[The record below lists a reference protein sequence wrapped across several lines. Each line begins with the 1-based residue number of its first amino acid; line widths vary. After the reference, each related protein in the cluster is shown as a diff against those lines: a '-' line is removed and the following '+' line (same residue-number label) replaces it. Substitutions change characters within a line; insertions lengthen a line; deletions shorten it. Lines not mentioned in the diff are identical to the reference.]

1 MNNPDTTGVHE
12 NKKTRIVIV
21 GAGFGGI
28 RAALELSRI
37 ANALCEVTLVSPK
50 PNFEYNPALY
60 RFVTGNSAL
69 EVCIPLS
76 VIFKGKPV
84 LVVQDKITQVDQGEK
99 SITGESGKT
108 YSYDKL
114 ILALGSET
122 TYMGI
127 EGLKENSF
135 GMKTIS
141 EALRL
146 REHINKTLHALKEHN
161 DTAKN
166 IQDVNFVVVGG
177 GATGVELAGRLVGYS
192 RTIAKNIGLNP
203 ALISISLIEYAPKVL
218 FRLSDPFTLR
228 IEKYLRRIGV
238 TLLMNTQVMKQD
250 VEEIYLNDA
259 QLKTNTVIWTAGVQA
274 NELYSKAG
282 FAVTK
287 QGKAE
292 VDEHLHAKGSNDI
305 FVIGDGAQ
313 TIYSGW
319 AQTAFYD
326 GCYVARVIVS
336 ELKGKN
342 LPRYDAPK
350 PINAIP
356 AGDKWAAVSME
367 VFGREIR
374 FYGRIGWWFR
384 RFADLRSFMV
394 ILPFKEAYKIWVGGC
409 ISEICDVCGVTAEH
423 THE

>member
-1 MNNPDTTGVHE
+1 MNTE
-12 NKKTRIVIV
+12 NSQEKKHIVIV

-28 RAALELSRI
+28 RAALELSQR
-37 ANALCEVTLVSPK
+37 ADALCEVTLISPK

-60 RFVTGNSAL
+60 RYVTGNSAL
-69 EVCIPLS
+69 EVCIPLNL
-76 VIFKGKPV
+76 IFKGSTV
-84 LVVQDKITQVDQGEK
+84 HLVQDKITQVDQIGK
-99 SITGESGKT
+99 SVVGESGKT

-127 EGLKENSF
+127 EGLKEHSF
-135 GMKTIS
+135 GMKTIA

-146 REHINKTLHALKEHN
+146 REHINKTLHDLKEHN

-166 IQDVNFVVVGG
+166 IQDVNFVIVGG

-192 RTIAKNIGLNP
+192 RAIAKNIGLDP
-203 ALISISLIEYAPKVL
+203 ALIAISLIEYAPKVL
-218 FRLSDPFTLR
+218 FRLSDPFTSR
-228 IEKYLRRIGV
+228 IEKYLRSIGV

-250 VEEIYLNDA
+250 VEEIYLKDS
-259 QLKTNTVIWTAGVQA
+259 QMKTNTVIWTAGVQA
-274 NELYSKAG
+274 NELYGKAG
-282 FAVTK
+282 LVVTK

-292 VDEHLHAKGSNDI
+292 VDEYLYAKGSKDI

-326 GCYVARVIVS
+326 GRYVAHVIEG
-336 ELKGKN
+336 ELKGKQ
-342 LPRYDAPK
+342 LPRYEAPK

-367 VFGREIR
+367 IFGHELR

-409 ISEICDVCGVTAEH
+409 ISEACDVCGVVEKHA
-423 THE
+423 HE